1 MNKFLDK
8 YPINIIVIGNG
19 TASRETEQFIASVI
33 KERENANKSVD
44 LQFAIVSEVGASVY
58 SASDIA
64 IKEFPDL
71 NVEERSAIN
80 IGRRFQDP
88 LNELIKIDPKSIGV
102 GQYQY
107 DVNQKELSQA
117 LEFKV
122 DKAVN
127 LVGGWFKHCFSTNT

>member
-1 MNKFLDK
+1 M
-8 YPINIIVIGNG
+8 
-19 TASRETEQFIASVI
+19 
-33 KERENANKSVD
+33 
-44 LQFAIVSEVGASVY
+44 SEVGASVY

>member
-1 MNKFLDK
+1 M
-8 YPINIIVIGNG
+8 GNG

-102 GQYQY
+102 GS
-107 DVNQKELSQA
+107 VSIWCESKRTFASIR
-117 LEFKV
+117 V
-122 DKAVN
+122 
-127 LVGGWFKHCFSTNT
+127 

>member
-1 MNKFLDK
+1 M
-8 YPINIIVIGNG
+8 
-19 TASRETEQFIASVI
+19 
-33 KERENANKSVD
+33 
-44 LQFAIVSEVGASVY
+44 SEVGASVY

-127 LVGGWFKHCFSTNT
+127 LVGVDLNTASSTNT